1 MAAPAGS
8 MAAAVAD
15 TPDLMPVAVLLDE
28 LKHEDMQVRL
38 TSIRQLSTIG
48 ELMQGRNAAGVTKR
62 FFVYRIAASL
72 RAFAGSALGMPGN
85 GALTAAV

>member
-15 TPDLMPVAVLLDE
+15 APDLMPVAVLLDE

-38 TSIRQLSTIG
+38 ASIRQLSTIG
-48 ELMQGRNAAGVTKR
+48 EL
-62 FFVYRIAASL
+62 S
-72 RAFAGSALGMPGN
+72 
-85 GALTAAV
+85 